1 MKKYLAENYVS
12 KKRIR
17 KKIEELKS
25 LLAKYDKYENLN
37 IIDRYN
43 VNIIDAKIEV
53 LEHLLITS
61 VEV

>member
-1 MKKYLAENYVS
+1 MKKYLTENYVS

-61 VEV
+61 VER

>member
-1 MKKYLAENYVS
+1 MKKYLTENYVS

-61 VEV
+61 VEA

>member
-1 MKKYLAENYVS
+1 MKKYLTENYVS